1 MTARL
6 LIDEL
11 HATTFGGL
19 TDTSLHLGGRDMVV
33 VYGPNESGKT
43 TLATLL
49 AWLLVGP
56 TGDNESSLRFG
67 QHGTQVGGRL
77 NGHLDGNLV
86 RIDGS
91 FRLLQKGGPRLASY
105 SASLGGDSLTLEN
118 WLGAIGGIDKAV
130 LSNVYRMWG
139 ADLHDDREV
148 LAEVTQAALAGLSG
162 GVRVEEVVERLR
174 TRSKDMLTAN
184 AAGAESFASL
194 NSRRGALE
202 SEIREIANTAASYR
216 ATEGELADVAEQLR
230 AIAERTSELNPRV
243 SAITTLLSVDSE
255 RAREKAVS
263 GELETLDEVPE
274 VWRPIVADLTRL
286 RQVVAAV
293 DDAVGDRRIASS
305 ERHRVTAVSG
315 LSSDE
320 AEQLRVT
327 HASVTV
333 VQVGLGDLANRRAA
347 LAEAEAERRTA
358 EEERATIQARAEQA
372 LAVCPEVTSDQ
383 LTVRPVDDVS
393 VTPLRQ
399 ALNSWASAREQ
410 LSQADTDFAQQQG
423 RLDEASDLRDLAHA
437 TWERFG
443 TGMSAQ
449 QWRATPS
456 SPGAPTSATTPI
468 RPWPVLAIAAAV
480 ALVAVLVLP
489 RWVALAVTGA
499 AFAGIVVALRRTRTV
514 EVTPLA
520 TSVAT
525 PTDESMATAANDVIA
540 ADAAV
545 DAASQELS
553 RRRSEL
559 DRREH
564 AAESARLAA
573 VEQAERLDLPV
584 GATPDLALDLVSRV
598 VTASARLADL
608 AIKGDAYAA
617 ADRKVTRCS
626 DEVTAALDELR
637 RKLTDSGVPDRL
649 PIEPAAETIETLRE
663 LTDLVSA
670 HQVAERNELAAR
682 ETLEEVRAPLGPEAS
697 TRSPAALLADAER
710 FAALQAQRTELERE
724 RDSLNNTI
732 TTRLRDQPM
741 ARDLIR
747 EDRQPDEWMVELE
760 LAKSTID
767 DLGAERDELNQRRGE
782 LNNTLSQLVASDE
795 LTAKRLEL
803 GAVVERADEQL
814 LDGLVYLAARNL
826 LQRTAAERRRTHQ
839 PALVE
844 RASELLASVAGDWQQ
859 LLVDPDST
867 GKSAE
872 ITVVD
877 SAGAELAATR
887 LSTGARALTHLA
899 LRLATAELDAERRRV
914 RFPIICDDPLVHLDD
929 DRANSVM
936 SLLARAAADGHQVIV
951 FTCHGRTA
959 EAALASDASVVTIG

>member
-6 LIDEL
+6 LIDDI

-19 TDTSLHLGGRDMVV
+19 SDTSLFLGGRDMVV

-67 QHGTQVGGRL
+67 QPGTRIGGRL
-77 NGHLDGNLV
+77 TGHLDGNLV
-86 RIDGS
+86 RIDGTY
-91 FRLLQKGGPRLASY
+91 RLLQKGGPRVATY
-105 SASLGGDSLTLEN
+105 TASLGGDSLTLDN
-118 WLGAIGGIDKAV
+118 WRSAIGGIDAAV

-148 LAEVTQAALAGLSG
+148 LAEVAQAALAGLSG
-162 GVRVEEVVERLR
+162 GVRVDDVIKRLQDR
-174 TRSKDMLTAN
+174 GKDLLTST
-184 AAGAESFASL
+184 AAGAESFSSL
-194 NSRRGALE
+194 NSRRGALD

-216 ATEGELADVAEQLR
+216 AAEEELAEVSERLR
-230 AIAERTSELNPRV
+230 AIAERTRELTPRAN
-243 SAITTLLSVDSE
+243 AITTLLSVDAE
-255 RAREKAVS
+255 RRREKAVS
-263 GELETLDEVPE
+263 GELATLDEVPE
-274 VWRPIVADLTRL
+274 AWRPIVVDLTRL
-286 RQVVAAV
+286 RAVVATV
-293 DDAVGDRRIASS
+293 DDALDESRTAAD
-305 ERHRVTAVSG
+305 ERHRITTASG

-327 HASVTV
+327 HASVTA
-333 VQVGLGDLANRRAA
+333 VQVSLGDLANRRTA
-347 LAEAEAERRTA
+347 LGEAEAERRTA
-358 EEERATIQARAEQA
+358 EETRTTIRSRADQA
-372 LAVCPEVTSDQ
+372 LASCPEVTSDQ
-383 LTVRPVDDVS
+383 LTVRPVDDVA

-399 ALNSWASAREQ
+399 ALSGWASARDQ
-410 LSQADTDFAQQQG
+410 VSQADTDLAHQQS
-423 RLDEASDLRDLAHA
+423 RLDEASRLRDLAHD

-456 SPGAPTSATTPI
+456 SPGTPTSVTTPI
-468 RPWPVLAIAAAV
+468 RPWPVLAVAAAV

-514 EVTPLA
+514 EATPSA
-520 TSVAT
+520 TSVTT
-525 PTDESMATAANDVIA
+525 PADESMATAANDVIA

-545 DAASQELS
+545 DAAAQELG
-553 RRRSEL
+553 RRRSEVE
-559 DRREH
+559 RREH
-564 AAESARLAA
+564 AAEKARLAA

-584 GATPDLALDLVSRV
+584 GATPDLTLDLVSRV

-608 AIKGDAYAA
+608 AVAGETYAA
-617 ADRKVTRCS
+617 ADRKVTRCA
-626 DEVTAALDELR
+626 EQVAAVLDELR
-637 RKLTDSGVPDRL
+637 RRLTDSGVPERL
-649 PIEPAAETIETLRE
+649 PIEPAAEAIETLRE

-670 HQVAERNELAAR
+670 HQVADRAELAAR
-682 ETLEEVRAPLGPEAS
+682 AALEDVLAPLGPEAS
-697 TRSPAALLADAER
+697 TKSRAALLADAER
-710 FAALQAQRTELERE
+710 FGDLHAQRTELERE
-724 RDSLNNTI
+724 RDTLNNTI
-732 TTRLRDQPM
+732 TTRLRDQPT

-747 EDRQPDEWMVELE
+747 EDRQPDEWTAELE
-760 LAKSTID
+760 SVQSTID
-767 DLGAERDELNQRRGE
+767 DLDAERDELNQRRGE
-782 LNNTLSQLVASDE
+782 LNNTLSQLAASDE

-803 GAVVERADEQL
+803 GALAERADEQL
-814 LDGLVYLAARNL
+814 LAGVVHLAARDL

-867 GKSAE
+867 GTRAE
-872 ITVVD
+872 LTLVD
-877 SAGAELAATR
+877 SDGAELAATR

-951 FTCHGRTA
+951 FTCHGRTV
-959 EAALASDASVVTIG
+959 EAARASDASVVTIG